1 MKRKQKKEIS
11 IELIPVYIPDDEF
24 QKKKAEIQNLI
35 ARMVI
40 AGSKRE
46 AQSKQQ
52 SKKSANKSSEKAV
65 KAP

>member
-1 MKRKQKKEIS
+1 MKRKKKKEIS

-35 ARMVI
+35 ARMII
-40 AGSKRE
+40 AGSKNE

-52 SKKSANKSSEKAV
+52 SKKRLVNLRKKL
-65 KAP
+65 